1 MLKPFVET
9 KTPTLPQTTHHH
21 TYISYRERD
30 DCYADVV
37 IHLASR
43 WRVIICKDGIQW
55 IIQKKEASHAGP
67 WRGVSYHT
75 CRDSLMRTCGSL
87 NLLSATVED
96 QLLDALPASFRE
108 YASKRPCS

>member
-1 MLKPFVET
+1 MESAD
-9 KTPTLPQTTHHH
+9 
-21 TYISYRERD
+21 SYD
-30 DCYADVV
+30 DV
-37 IHLASR
+37 IAQLSPR
-43 WRVIICKDGIQW
+43 CRVITCRDVAQW

-108 YASKRPCS
+108 YAKERLCS

>member
-1 MLKPFVET
+1 MAKISASPTPLKISTSSP
-9 KTPTLPQTTHHH
+9 PQPC
-21 TYISYRERD
+21 SRRERD
-30 DCYADVV
+30 DTYFDVIV
-37 IHLASR
+37 KLAPR
-43 WRVIICKDGIQW
+43 WRVITSRDVSQW

-87 NLLSATVED
+87 NLLSATLED

-108 YASKRPCS
+108 YAKERPCS

>member
-1 MLKPFVET
+1 MNVS
-9 KTPTLPQTTHHH
+9 TPTTTPSRNSGGGSPQAPSRMESTD
-21 TYISYRERD
+21 SYD
-30 DCYADVV
+30 DV
-37 IHLASR
+37 ILQLCHR
-43 WRVIICKDGIQW
+43 WRVITSRDVSQW

-87 NLLSATVED
+87 NLLSATLED

-108 YASKRPCS
+108 YAKERPST